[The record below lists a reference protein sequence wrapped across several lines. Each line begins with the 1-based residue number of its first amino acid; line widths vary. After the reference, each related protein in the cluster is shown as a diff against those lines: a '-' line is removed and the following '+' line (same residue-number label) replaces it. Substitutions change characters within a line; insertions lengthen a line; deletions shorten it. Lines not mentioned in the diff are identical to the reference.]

1 MVGGPAAADIVIS
14 VLGSPRVECGGAAV
28 KFDTRKATAL
38 LAYLAV
44 TDQPQRRETLAALL
58 WPDADETRARS
69 ALRRTLS
76 VVKQGLTDRGLSVTR
91 DEVALLDGDGIAIDV
106 RELLTGLASTDI
118 EEVAAAASL
127 WRGDLLA
134 GFALRDSAAFDEWQV
149 REAERLRRALAT
161 ASARLVDA
169 LAAEGRVDE
178 ATDHA
183 QRWLD
188 LDPLHE
194 PAHRALMR
202 LHAQRGDRG
211 AAVHQYRACVRTM
224 DEELGVAPLEETT
237 ALYDAIAA
245 GDVASVPAPSNG
257 TAIPAGLGRYP
268 FTGRTREVAALDAAI
283 GTGRVVVVDGEPG
296 VGKTRLVEEVLA
308 GRGAAPLVV
317 RCYENDGDVPY
328 GPLVELLRLAAAD
341 PAAAARLAALP
352 DACAAAVVRLVPE
365 LGPIDED
372 EPSAGPGAEARFLD
386 SVARAVTAA
395 GGTPAGVIVV
405 DDAQW
410 ADHATQQVLAHLVHR
425 SGPHGPCL
433 VVILRTGEVGD
444 SGPLGHALADRLR
457 ERGGVAV
464 RLDRLDASAVTQ
476 LIEGAVDPDTA
487 ARVTDEVVRE
497 SEGLPFLVVAYLDA
511 LLGGQAAPVGVG
523 DLLHNR
529 LATLTDGAA
538 QLLATASVIGRSF
551 SFDAV
556 RTASGRS
563 EDEAVVALDELIAR
577 GLVDE
582 RDAPDGLAYD
592 FTHGQVRTFVY
603 DRTSLARRRLL
614 HHRVAEALLAS
625 ARPVGD
631 PASTAAAV
639 AHHERQAGHD
649 DLAAEHFRRAGD
661 HARAVY
667 ANADALGHYDAA
679 LALGHPA
686 VADLHEAI
694 GDLETL
700 EGRFIDAVAS
710 YERAAARLGPEDAA
724 RLEGKLGGVHQR
736 RGHWPAA
743 EGHYAAALAALGE
756 HGPVTARA
764 RITADLAITAHRQGS
779 TERAGLLAY
788 EAVQLAEQAA
798 DEPALVHAGTVAGLL
813 AAGRGDGAAAR
824 EQLVRTFDLATRV
837 GDPAARVA
845 AANALAR
852 IERTSGDLG
861 RAEALVVEALEVC
874 VAIGD
879 RHREAALR
887 DLLAQVLHEAG
898 RADDAME
905 QLKRAVAIFADI
917 GVEGGS
923 IQTEIWRLSEWVDQS
938 SSPLRNDPGTL
949 GRDNAQMVSGPGRR
963 WQG

>member
-1 MVGGPAAADIVIS
+1 M
-14 VLGSPRVECGGAAV
+14 
-28 KFDTRKATAL
+28 
-38 LAYLAV
+38 
-44 TDQPQRRETLAALL
+44 
-58 WPDADETRARS
+58 
-69 ALRRTLS
+69 
-76 VVKQGLTDRGLSVTR
+76 
-91 DEVALLDGDGIAIDV
+91 
-106 RELLTGLASTDI
+106 
-118 EEVAAAASL
+118 
-127 WRGDLLA
+127 
-134 GFALRDSAAFDEWQV
+134 
-149 REAERLRRALAT
+149 
-161 ASARLVDA
+161 
-169 LAAEGRVDE
+169 
-178 ATDHA
+178 
-183 QRWLD
+183 
-188 LDPLHE
+188 
-194 PAHRALMR
+194 
-202 LHAQRGDRG
+202 
-211 AAVHQYRACVRTM
+211 
-224 DEELGVAPLEETT
+224 
-237 ALYDAIAA
+237 
-245 GDVASVPAPSNG
+245 
-257 TAIPAGLGRYP
+257 
-268 FTGRTREVAALDAAI
+268 
-283 GTGRVVVVDGEPG
+283 
-296 VGKTRLVEEVLA
+296 
-308 GRGAAPLVV
+308 
-317 RCYENDGDVPY
+317 
-328 GPLVELLRLAAAD
+328 
-341 PAAAARLAALP
+341 
-352 DACAAAVVRLVPE
+352 
-365 LGPIDED
+365 
-372 EPSAGPGAEARFLD
+372 
-386 SVARAVTAA
+386 
-395 GGTPAGVIVV
+395 
-405 DDAQW
+405 
-410 ADHATQQVLAHLVHR
+410 
-425 SGPHGPCL
+425 
-433 VVILRTGEVGD
+433 
-444 SGPLGHALADRLR
+444 
-457 ERGGVAV
+457 
-464 RLDRLDASAVTQ
+464 TQ

-710 YERAAARLGPEDAA
+710 YERAAARLGPEDARAPRGEA
-724 RLEGKLGGVHQR
+724 RRRAPAPRPLAGGRGPLR
-736 RGHWPAA
+736 RSSTRPSASTGRSRPERGSRRTWPS
-743 EGHYAAALAALGE
+743 
-756 HGPVTARA
+756 PPTAKGA
-764 RITADLAITAHRQGS
+764 PS
-779 TERAGLLAY
+779 ERACSPTRRCSSPSRRRTSRPWST
-788 EAVQLAEQAA
+788 
-798 DEPALVHAGTVAGLL
+798 PAPSPVSWPP
-813 AAGRGDGAAAR
+813 DGAMAPPPVSSWCAPSTSR
-824 EQLVRTFDLATRV
+824 TRV